1 MTQTPEGYTRPQ
13 FGRRYDLAEL
23 VVHGPAL
30 EGSQTWAD
38 EFVDSWQG
46 IEVFEEGWVNPNLP
60 GRFAFTSRE

>member
-1 MTQTPEGYTRPQ
+1 MTQTPESYTRPQ
-13 FGRRYDLAEL
+13 LGRRYDLSEL
-23 VVHGPAL
+23 VVHCPAL

-46 IEVFEEGWVNPNLP
+46 IEVVEEGWVNPNLP